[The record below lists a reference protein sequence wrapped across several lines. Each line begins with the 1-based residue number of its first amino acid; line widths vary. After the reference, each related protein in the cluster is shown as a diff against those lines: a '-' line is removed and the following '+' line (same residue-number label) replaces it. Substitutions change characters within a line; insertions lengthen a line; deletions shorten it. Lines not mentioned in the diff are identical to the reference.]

1 MKTNKAI
8 YTKAIINPIIKLAT
22 K

>member
-8 YTKAIINPIIKLAT
+8 YIKATINPIIKLAT